1 MNVRFD
7 HMTSGM
13 PHVAELLRIAGR
25 GKEIN
30 ARLMKIA
37 AQDYSLHLFKRQR
50 KTQRPSRA
58 TPPGS
63 PGPKIGAASGL
74 FRASEQPQPSM
85 HRAPAD
91 QPRLNRRHT
100 NHDWRSGPDR
110 IGSNHAI
117 AEPPGR

>member
-37 AQDYSLHLFKRQR
+37 AQDYSKFNAAESHALDHDQFPKVLGELRFSP
-50 KTQRPSRA
+50 KTSSYDL
-58 TPPGS
+58 TS
-63 PGPKIGAASGL
+63 PV
-74 FRASEQPQPSM
+74 
-85 HRAPAD
+85 
-91 QPRLNRRHT
+91 
-100 NHDWRSGPDR
+100 
-110 IGSNHAI
+110 
-117 AEPPGR
+117 